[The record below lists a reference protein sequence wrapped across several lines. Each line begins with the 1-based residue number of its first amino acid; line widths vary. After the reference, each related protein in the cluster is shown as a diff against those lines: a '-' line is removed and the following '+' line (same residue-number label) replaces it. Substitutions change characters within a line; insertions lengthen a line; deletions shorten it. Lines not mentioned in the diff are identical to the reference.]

1 MIKLIISDLDG
12 TLLHDHSTIHDAD
25 VAALRQAQESGVA
38 VAFAS
43 GRMYPEIQ
51 EVARSIKLQVHAI
64 SQNGAYAHLADGRQ
78 IKADYFP
85 RELQL
90 EIIRHGRSTPYQMLL
105 CAPDYYIIE
114 EDTAHARLLE
124 PRLKAPLKIIP
135 DLTERLGRDILSS
148 KMSFF
153 SEVEALREY
162 LPLVKQQF
170 GDAIDAYIA
179 DIDCLD
185 IMPSGI
191 SKGVGAHA
199 LLEELGLTVDEVVCI
214 GDSFNDLPLF
224 AITPNSYAIASS
236 HPDVQARATHTTP
249 SVAAVVEQVLAGT
262 VSGHRS

>member
-12 TLLHDHSTIHDAD
+12 TLLHDHSTIHDTD
-25 VAALRQAQESGVA
+25 IQALRRAQESGVA

-51 EVARSIKLQVHAI
+51 EVARSIDMQVHAV
-64 SQNGAYAHLADGRQ
+64 SQNGAYAHMADGRR

-90 EIIRHGRSTPYQMLL
+90 EIIRYGRNTPYQMLL
-105 CAPDYYIIE
+105 CAPEYYVIE
-114 EDTAHARLLE
+114 EDTEHARQLE
-124 PRLKAPLKIIP
+124 PRLKAPLKVVP
-135 DLTERLGRDILSS
+135 DLEDKLGTEILSS

-153 SEVEALREY
+153 GDVEVLREY
-162 LPLVKQQF
+162 LPLVKEKF

-191 SKGVGAHA
+191 SKGIGAHA

-224 AITPNSYAIASS
+224 EITPNSYAVEGS
-236 HPDVQARATHTTP
+236 HPDVQAKAAYTTP
-249 SVAAVVEQVLAGT
+249 SVAAVVEQILDGSLAGT
-262 VSGHRS
+262 

>member
-1 MIKLIISDLDG
+1 MIKLLISDLDG
-12 TLLHDHSTIHDAD
+12 TLLHDHSTIHDTD
-25 VAALRQAQESGVA
+25 IEALKRAQDSGIA

-51 EVARSIKLQVHAI
+51 DVARSIGMEVHAV
-64 SQNGAYAHLADGRQ
+64 SQNGAYAHLADGTR

-90 EIIRHGRSTPYQMLL
+90 DLIRHGRNTPYQMLL
-105 CAPDYYIIE
+105 CAPEYYVIE
-114 EDTAHARLLE
+114 EDTEHARRLE
-124 PRLKAPLKIIP
+124 PRLKAPLKVIP
-135 DLTERLGRDILSS
+135 DLTERLGHDLLSS

-153 SEVEALREY
+153 GEVDDLREY
-162 LPLVKQQF
+162 LPLIKEKF

-191 SKGVGAHA
+191 SKGIGAQA
-199 LLEELGLTVDEVVCI
+199 LLQELGLTVGEVVCI

-224 AITPNSYAIASS
+224 EITPNSYAIAAS
-236 HPDVQARATHTTP
+236 HPDVQAHAAYTTP
-249 SVAAVVEQVLAGT
+249 SVAAVVEQILSGT
-262 VSGHRS
+262 IGARA